1 MDLPTRLIPSDD
13 AMVRTIGDE
22 TVILDLA
29 SGKYFGLDPV
39 GTRLWQLIGEGL
51 AIDDACARLLAEYEV
66 DEPRLRADVAQLLQ
80 QLLSHG
86 LLKPA

>member
-1 MDLPTRLIPSDD
+1 MNLLPKLTPSED

-39 GTRLWQLIGEGL
+39 GTRCWHLITQGL
-51 AIDDACARLLAEYEV
+51 DMDAVIQALLAEFEV
-66 DEPRLRADVAQLLQ
+66 DEARLRADLQ
-80 QLLSHG
+80 RLLSELQAHG
-86 LLKPA
+86 LLR